1 MSKRRHARESALQI
15 LFQFEFDGSRL
26 DAVIEKFLAVRKADE
41 KEREYCRYLVRGVTG
56 HREEIDA
63 EIQSLSKNWKIS
75 RMGLIDR
82 NILRLAAFELMYAGD
97 LAAAIVINEAV
108 EIAKKFGGEGSANF
122 INGVLDGLTKRIK
135 SRQGKQEGMP

>member
-1 MSKRRHARESALQI
+1 M
-15 LFQFEFDGSRL
+15 
-26 DAVIEKFLAVRKADE
+26 DAVLEKFLAVRKADE